1 MLHRML
7 LLSALLVLRAM
18 PSGAHAV
25 GVSRGEYRAEGAQVR
40 ADLVF
45 ARKELLTALPNLDAD
60 RDGDLSSGE
69 IEHARGELS
78 EWVRRG
84 IVVRVWAGS
93 CAGGLEGAGLTEQD
107 GVELAAVYQCPR
119 QATAFSVRLGLLA
132 ELSLGHRHL
141 VSATSPSQTV
151 RTVLYEGQP
160 ELELAPSSPV
170 AGERGSVGPSL
181 FRLGVE
187 HILTG
192 YDHLLFLLALVLVGG
207 PLRSVLGVVTAFTL
221 AHSVTLAVAALG
233 VWVPRPTLI
242 EPAIALSIAYVGIE
256 NCVRP
261 DMRRRWR
268 LTFLFGLVHG
278 FGFAGALRE
287 VALSAVQIPL
297 ALASFNVGVEAGQLA
312 VLAVVLPLVSWLGGR
327 AWFAGWGVQVAS
339 IAISAIGL
347 CWFVVR
353 VTG

>member
-1 MLHRML
+1 MHHRML

-18 PSGAHAV
+18 ASGAHAV

-170 AGERGSVGPSL
+170 AGQRGSVGPSL
-181 FRLGVE
+181 FRLGVRA
-187 HILTG
+187 G
-192 YDHLLFLLALVLVGG
+192 GVRLV
-207 PLRSVLGVVTAFTL
+207 S
-221 AHSVTLAVAALG
+221 
-233 VWVPRPTLI
+233 
-242 EPAIALSIAYVGIE
+242 
-256 NCVRP
+256 
-261 DMRRRWR
+261 
-268 LTFLFGLVHG
+268 G
-278 FGFAGALRE
+278 FG
-287 VALSAVQIPL
+287 
-297 ALASFNVGVEAGQLA
+297 
-312 VLAVVLPLVSWLGGR
+312 GR
-327 AWFAGWGVQVAS
+327 VWFAGRGGHVAC
-339 IAISAIGL
+339 SASSACGW
-347 CWFVVR
+347 CWFVGRVR
-353 VTG
+353 GCQGGTDSGYRFTASGRTLMRPLQRHEVQRWTRTSV

>member
-1 MLHRML
+1 
-7 LLSALLVLRAM
+7 
-18 PSGAHAV
+18 
-25 GVSRGEYRAEGAQVR
+25 
-40 ADLVF
+40 
-45 ARKELLTALPNLDAD
+45 
-60 RDGDLSSGE
+60 
-69 IEHARGELS
+69 
-78 EWVRRG
+78 
-84 IVVRVWAGS
+84 VVRVSAGS
-93 CAGGLEGAGLTEQD
+93 CTGGLEGAGPTEQD
-107 GVELAAVYQCPR
+107 GVELAAVYQCPG

-151 RTVLYEGQP
+151 RTVLCEGQP
-160 ELELAPSSPV
+160 ELALAPSSPGT
-170 AGERGSVGPSL
+170 GERGTVGPSL

-207 PLRSVLGVVTAFTL
+207 PLRSILGVVTAFTL
-221 AHSVTLAVAALG
+221 AHSVTLAIAASG
-233 VWVPRPTLI
+233 VWVPRPTLV

-256 NCVRP
+256 NCVSP

-327 AWFAGWGVQVAS
+327 EWFAGRGLQVAS

-347 CWFVVR
+347 CCFVVR